1 MSAAKSILVVG
12 GAGCLGRAMLRKF
25 ALQGGAAATTISV
38 DLASSANA
46 AASVVISGGGG
57 STAVFAQ
64 GAADKV
70 AFWELI
76 MLALQ
81 YFVRIG

>member
-25 ALQGGAAATTISV
+25 ALQGGAATTTISV
-38 DLASSANA
+38 DLATSANA
-46 AASVVISGGGG
+46 GASVVISGGGG

-70 AFWELI
+70 KIHE
-76 MLALQ
+76 
-81 YFVRIG
+81 